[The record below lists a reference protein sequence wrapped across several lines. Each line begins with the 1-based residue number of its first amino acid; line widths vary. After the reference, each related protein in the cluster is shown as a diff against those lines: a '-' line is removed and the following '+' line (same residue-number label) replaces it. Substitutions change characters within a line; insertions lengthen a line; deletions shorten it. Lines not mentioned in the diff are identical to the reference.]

1 MADKLVYQVR
11 IEEDIKMIEMLLD
24 RIYGVSRVDE
34 LWIHDKLEDIRK
46 EINELKIYV

>member
-1 MADKLVYQVR
+1 MADKLVYQGI

-24 RIYGVSRVDE
+24 RIYDVSKNDE